1 MKIRSKI
8 AVALIPLL
16 LLSVVAMSAF
26 SKQAAQEVLIQGVI
40 NSGRAISLNLAQSP
54 EMLQSFQQG
63 EEKRLLPLLQQVQEN
78 SGARY
83 AMILSLTGEVRAHT
97 NVVER
102 GKLYADEATLQAV
115 GSDQSEYLRLMLDG
129 QELMDLSFP
138 IWEVEKNEAG
148 EEFILTGKKEA
159 RAQKRLGTI
168 RLGLPLQEALDT
180 AGRIS
185 SQVFWIITLVS
196 LGAVGLGMLFM
207 GRLLRPIS
215 LLGEAANRIGKGGM
229 GVTVPVLADDELGE
243 LARSFNQMSQELAV
257 TTVSKDFLDSILR
270 NMQDLLVVT
279 DAGGIIS
286 LVNQSTLEL
295 LSYREEDLVGQ
306 PAVALFSGGDQE
318 FGGQNM
324 ALKVRELAGSR
335 EARMVTSA
343 GAEVPV
349 VLSLGLLAGQERS
362 LEGFIITAADITE
375 RKEAEDQ
382 LRLSLQEKEV
392 LLKEIHHRVKNNM
405 QVISSLLDLQ
415 SAQIT
420 DPLIRAPFLDS
431 QNRIKS
437 MALIHERLY
446 QSPDLARIDFT
457 NYVQILVPR
466 LFDSYQITG
475 QQVSLKLEAA
485 AISLEV
491 SQAIPC
497 GLIINELIA
506 NALKHAFREGRQGQL
521 VLSMAQT
528 AGDEEIVLVVADNG
542 IGLPDEVMLGQA
554 NTLGLQL
561 VQVLTKQ
568 LKGSIT
574 IDRSAGTRFE
584 LRFPWL
590 R

>member
-1 MKIRSKI
+1 MKIRHKI
-8 AVALIPLL
+8 LASVIPLL
-16 LLSVVAMSAF
+16 LLSVVAMSIF
-26 SKQAAQEVLIQGVI
+26 SEQAAREVLIQGVI
-40 NSGRAISLNLAQSP
+40 NSGRAISLNLVQSR
-54 EMLQSFQQG
+54 EMVQSFRLG
-63 EEKRLLPLLQQVQEN
+63 EENRLLPLLQQGQEN
-78 SGARY
+78 AGARY
-83 AMILSLTGEVRAHT
+83 AMILSPTGEVLAHT

-102 GKLYADEATLQAV
+102 GKVYVDEATLQAV
-115 GSDQSEYLRLMLDG
+115 NSSQPEYLRLELDG
-129 QELMDLSFP
+129 QQLMDFSFP
-138 IWEVEKNEAG
+138 IWELEQADAG
-148 EEFILTGKKEA
+148 EEFILMGKKDV
-159 RAQKRLGTI
+159 RAQKRLGTV
-168 RLGLPLQEALDT
+168 RLGLPLEEALNT
-180 AGRIS
+180 AERIS
-185 SQVFWIITLVS
+185 AQVFWIVTLVS
-196 LGAVGLGMLFM
+196 LSAVALALVYM

-215 LLGEAANRIGKGGM
+215 LLAKAAERIGRGETGQ
-229 GVTVPVLADDELGE
+229 TVPVLADDELGE
-243 LARSFNQMSQELAV
+243 LARNFNHMSQELAT

-279 DAGGIIS
+279 DAGGIIR

-295 LSYREEDLVGQ
+295 LSYREEELVGRS
-306 PAVALFSGGDQE
+306 AVLLFSGGDRE
-318 FGGQNM
+318 FGGQNL
-324 ALKVRELAGSR
+324 ALQVRELAGSR

-349 VLSLGLLAGQERS
+349 VLSLGTLAGQERS
-362 LEGFIITAADITE
+362 PEGFIITAADITE

-420 DPLIRAPFLDS
+420 DPLIRAPFRDS

-457 NYVQILVPR
+457 DYLQLLAPR
-466 LFDSYQITG
+466 LFDSYQTTD
-475 QQVSLKLEAA
+475 QQISLSIQAA
-485 AISLEV
+485 PISLEV

-497 GLIINELIA
+497 GLIINELVA
-506 NALKHAFREGRQGQL
+506 NALKHAFPEGRQGQL
-521 VLSMAQT
+521 LLSMEKT
-528 AGDEEIVLVVADNG
+528 TGDEIVLVIGDNG
-542 IGLPDEVMLGQA
+542 VGLPETVDLGKG

-561 VQVLTKQ
+561 VQVLTRQ
-568 LKGSIT
+568 LKGSIAV
-574 IDRSAGTRFE
+574 DRSAGTRFE

>member
-1 MKIRSKI
+1 MKIRHKI
-8 AVALIPLL
+8 LVAALPLL
-16 LLSVVAMSAF
+16 LVSVVAMSIL
-26 SKQAAQEVLIQGVI
+26 SEQAAQEVLIQGVI
-40 NSGRAISLNLAQSP
+40 NSGRAISLNLVQSQ
-54 EMLQSFQQG
+54 EMVQSFQQG
-63 EEKRLLPLLQQVQEN
+63 EENRLLPLLQQVQEN

-83 AMILSLTGEVRAHT
+83 AVILSPTGEVLAHT

-102 GKLYADEATLQAV
+102 GKLYADPVTLQALA
-115 GSDQSEYLRLMLDG
+115 STQPEYLRLEVDG
-129 QELMDLSFP
+129 QALMDFSFP
-138 IWEVEKNEAG
+138 IWELEQTDAG
-148 EEFILTGKKEA
+148 EEFILMGKKDV

-180 AGRIS
+180 AERIS
-185 SQVFWIITLVS
+185 AQMFWIVSLVS
-196 LGAVGLGMLFM
+196 LSAVALGLLYM

-215 LLGEAANRIGKGGM
+215 LLARAADRIGKGGT
-229 GVTVPVLADDELGE
+229 GLTVPVLADDELGE
-243 LARSFNQMSQELAV
+243 LARSFNHMSEELAA

-279 DAGGIIS
+279 DAGGIIR

-295 LSYREEDLVGQ
+295 LRYREDELVGR
-306 PAVALFSGGDQE
+306 PVMLLFSGGDRE
-318 FGGQNM
+318 LGGQNL
-324 ALKVRELAGSR
+324 ALQVRELAGSR
-335 EARMVTSA
+335 EARMVAST

-349 VLSLGLLAGQERS
+349 VLSLGTLGGREQSA
-362 LEGFIITAADITE
+362 EGFIITAADITE

-415 SAQIT
+415 SVQIT
-420 DPLIRAPFLDS
+420 DPRARAPFRDS

-457 NYVQILVPR
+457 DYLRILVPR
-466 LFDSYQITG
+466 LFDSYQTTD
-475 QQVSLKLEAA
+475 QQVSLRLEAEE
-485 AISLEV
+485 ISLEV

-506 NALKHAFREGRQGQL
+506 NALRHAFPGGRQGQL
-521 VLSMAQT
+521 LLSMEKT
-528 AGDEEIVLVVADNG
+528 AGDEIALVVADNG
-542 IGLPDEVMLGQA
+542 VGLPEEVDLGKA
-554 NTLGLQL
+554 STLGLQL
-561 VQVLTKQ
+561 VQVLTRQ
-568 LKGSIT
+568 LKGSVAV
-574 IDRSAGTRFE
+574 DRSAGTRFE

-590 R
+590 K

>member
-8 AVALIPLL
+8 AVAVIPLL
-16 LLSVVAMSAF
+16 LFSVVAMSAF
-26 SKQAAQEVLIQGVI
+26 SEQAAQEVLIQGVI
-40 NSGRAISLNLAQSP
+40 NSGRAITVNLAQSP

-63 EEKRLLPLLQQVQEN
+63 EENRLLPLLQQVQEN

-83 AMILSLTGEVRAHT
+83 AMILGPNGEVRAHT

-102 GKLYADEATLQAV
+102 GKLYADEATMQAV
-115 GSDQSEYLRLMLDG
+115 GSNQPEYFRLKQDE
-129 QELMDLSFP
+129 QELMDFSFP
-138 IWEVEKNEAG
+138 IWEVEKTEAG
-148 EEFILTGKKEA
+148 EEFILMGKKEL
-159 RAQKRLGTI
+159 RAEKRLGTV

-196 LGAVGLGMLFM
+196 LGAVGLGILFM

-215 LLGEAANRIGKGGM
+215 LLGEAAERIGKGGM
-229 GVTVPVLADDELGE
+229 GVVVPVLANDELGE
-243 LARSFNQMSQELAV
+243 LARSFNQMSQELAA

-279 DAGGIIS
+279 DAGGVIR
-286 LVNQSTLEL
+286 LVNQSTLDL
-295 LSYREEDLVGQ
+295 LSYSEDELIGR
-306 PAVALFSGGDQE
+306 PAVLLFSRGDRE

-324 ALKVRELAGSR
+324 AMQVHEVAGSR
-335 EARMVTSA
+335 EAALITST
-343 GAEVPV
+343 GSEVPV
-349 VLSLGLLAGQERS
+349 VLSLGTLAGQEQAS
-362 LEGFIITAADITE
+362 AGFIITAADITE

-420 DPLIRAPFLDS
+420 DPLVRAPFLDS

-457 NYVQILVPR
+457 NYLQLLVPR
-466 LFDSYQITG
+466 LFDSYQTTD
-475 QQVSLKLEAA
+475 QQVSLKIQAEEV
-485 AISLEV
+485 SLEV

-497 GLIINELIA
+497 GLIINELVA
-506 NALKHAFREGRQGQL
+506 NALKHAFPKGRQGEL
-521 VLSMAQT
+521 CLRLEKSPD
-528 AGDEEIVLVVADNG
+528 DEILLVVEDNG
-542 IGLPDEVMLGQA
+542 VGLPEGVDLGHSS
-554 NTLGLQL
+554 TLGLQL
-561 VQVLTKQ
+561 VQVLTRQ
-568 LKGSIT
+568 LKGSVAVH
-574 IDRSAGTRFE
+574 RSAGTRFE
-584 LRFPWL
+584 LRFAWL
-590 R
+590 K

>member
-8 AVALIPLL
+8 AVAVIPLL
-16 LLSVVAMSAF
+16 LFSVVAMSAF
-26 SKQAAQEVLIQGVI
+26 SEQAAQEVLIQGVI
-40 NSGRAISLNLAQSP
+40 NSGRAITVNLAQSP

-63 EEKRLLPLLQQVQEN
+63 EENRLLPLLQQVQEN

-83 AMILSLTGEVRAHT
+83 AMILGPNGEVRAHT

-102 GKLYADEATLQAV
+102 GKLYADEATMQAV
-115 GSDQSEYLRLMLDG
+115 GSNQPEYFRLKQDE
-129 QELMDLSFP
+129 QELMDFSFP
-138 IWEVEKNEAG
+138 IWEVEKTEAG
-148 EEFILTGKKEA
+148 EEFILMGKKEL
-159 RAQKRLGTI
+159 RAEKRLGTV

-196 LGAVGLGMLFM
+196 LGAVGLGILFM

-215 LLGEAANRIGKGGM
+215 LLGEAAERIGKGGM
-229 GVTVPVLADDELGE
+229 GVVVPVLANDELGE
-243 LARSFNQMSQELAV
+243 LARSFNQMSQELAA

-279 DAGGIIS
+279 DAGGVIR
-286 LVNQSTLEL
+286 LVNQSTLDL
-295 LSYREEDLVGQ
+295 LSYSEDELIGR
-306 PAVALFSGGDQE
+306 PAVLLFSRGDRE

-324 ALKVRELAGSR
+324 AMQVHEVAGSR
-335 EARMVTSA
+335 EAALITST
-343 GAEVPV
+343 GSEVPV
-349 VLSLGLLAGQERS
+349 VLSLGTLAGQEQAS
-362 LEGFIITAADITE
+362 AGFIITAADITE

-420 DPLIRAPFLDS
+420 DPLVRAPFLDS

-457 NYVQILVPR
+457 NYLQLLVPR
-466 LFDSYQITG
+466 LFDSYQTTD
-475 QQVSLKLEAA
+475 QQVSLKIQAEEV
-485 AISLEV
+485 SLEV

-497 GLIINELIA
+497 GLIINELVA
-506 NALKHAFREGRQGQL
+506 NALKHAFPKGRQGEL
-521 VLSMAQT
+521 CLRLEKSP
-528 AGDEEIVLVVADNG
+528 DEEILLVVEDNG
-542 IGLPDEVMLGQA
+542 VGLPEGVDLGHSS
-554 NTLGLQL
+554 TLGLQL
-561 VQVLTKQ
+561 VQVLTRQ
-568 LKGSIT
+568 LKGSVAVH
-574 IDRSAGTRFE
+574 RSAGTRFE
-584 LRFPWL
+584 LRFAWL
-590 R
+590 K

>member
-8 AVALIPLL
+8 AVAVIPLL
-16 LLSVVAMSAF
+16 LFSVVAMSAF
-26 SKQAAQEVLIQGVI
+26 SEQAAQEVLIQGVI
-40 NSGRAISLNLAQSP
+40 NSGRAITVNLAQSP

-63 EEKRLLPLLQQVQEN
+63 EENRLLPLLQQVQEN

-83 AMILSLTGEVRAHT
+83 AMILGPNGEVRAHT

-102 GKLYADEATLQAV
+102 GKLYADEATMQAV
-115 GSDQSEYLRLMLDG
+115 GSNQPEYFRLKQDE
-129 QELMDLSFP
+129 QELMDFSFP
-138 IWEVEKNEAG
+138 IWEVEKTEAG
-148 EEFILTGKKEA
+148 EEFILMGKKEL
-159 RAQKRLGTI
+159 RAEKRLGTV

-215 LLGEAANRIGKGGM
+215 LLGDAAERIGKGGM
-229 GVTVPVLADDELGE
+229 GVVVPVLANDELGE
-243 LARSFNQMSQELAV
+243 LARSFNQMSQELAA

-279 DAGGIIS
+279 DAGGVIR
-286 LVNQSTLEL
+286 LVNQSTLDL
-295 LSYREEDLVGQ
+295 LSYSEDELIGR
-306 PAVALFSGGDQE
+306 PAVLLFSRGDRE

-324 ALKVRELAGSR
+324 AMQVHEVAGSR
-335 EARMVTSA
+335 EAALITST
-343 GAEVPV
+343 GSEVPV
-349 VLSLGLLAGQERS
+349 VLSLGTLAGQEQAS
-362 LEGFIITAADITE
+362 AGFIITAADITE

-420 DPLIRAPFLDS
+420 DPLVRAPFLDS

-457 NYVQILVPR
+457 NYLQLLVPR
-466 LFDSYQITG
+466 LFDSYQTTD
-475 QQVSLKLEAA
+475 QQVSLKIQAEEV
-485 AISLEV
+485 SLEV

-497 GLIINELIA
+497 GLIINELVA
-506 NALKHAFREGRQGQL
+506 NALKHAFPKGRQGEL
-521 VLSMAQT
+521 CLRLEKSPD
-528 AGDEEIVLVVADNG
+528 DEILLVVEDNG
-542 IGLPDEVMLGQA
+542 VGLPEGVDLGHSS
-554 NTLGLQL
+554 TLGLQL
-561 VQVLTKQ
+561 VQVLTRQ
-568 LKGSIT
+568 LKGSVAVH
-574 IDRSAGTRFE
+574 RSAGTRFE
-584 LRFPWL
+584 LRFAWL
-590 R
+590 K

>member
-102 GKLYADEATLQAV
+102 GKLYADEATLQAI

-168 RLGLPLQEALDT
+168 RLGLPLQEALNT

-196 LGAVGLGMLFM
+196 LGAVGLGMLFI

-215 LLGEAANRIGKGGM
+215 LLGEAADRIGKGGM

-295 LSYREEDLVGQ
+295 LSYREEDLVGR
-306 PAVALFSGGDQE
+306 PWRSSPGE
-318 FGGQNM
+318 TRN
-324 ALKVRELAGSR
+324 
-335 EARMVTSA
+335 SA
-343 GAEVPV
+343 
-349 VLSLGLLAGQERS
+349 
-362 LEGFIITAADITE
+362 
-375 RKEAEDQ
+375 
-382 LRLSLQEKEV
+382 
-392 LLKEIHHRVKNNM
+392 
-405 QVISSLLDLQ
+405 
-415 SAQIT
+415 
-420 DPLIRAPFLDS
+420 
-431 QNRIKS
+431 
-437 MALIHERLY
+437 
-446 QSPDLARIDFT
+446 ARIWRSRSASW
-457 NYVQILVPR
+457 P
-466 LFDSYQITG
+466 
-475 QQVSLKLEAA
+475 AA
-485 AISLEV
+485 ARRVWSPAPGQRCRW
-491 SQAIPC
+491 SSAWDSWPARN
-497 GLIINELIA
+497 GRWKA
-506 NALKHAFREGRQGQL
+506 SSSPPPTSPNARRPRTSSASRCRKRKCCSR
-521 VLSMAQT
+521 
-528 AGDEEIVLVVADNG
+528 
-542 IGLPDEVMLGQA
+542 
-554 NTLGLQL
+554 
-561 VQVLTKQ
+561 
-568 LKGSIT
+568 
-574 IDRSAGTRFE
+574 RSTTG
-584 LRFPWL
+584 
-590 R
+590 